1 MTLLKRPFRLGSMS
15 WPPTPGQ
22 WKALSDMI
30 DDIYQR
36 LKESVVAFADLTL
49 SGDVTSVTGGSADGV
64 IATTLATVNGNVGT
78 FGSATKIPT
87 VTVNAKG
94 LVTAAS
100 ETTVVAGLSPAQVL
114 TRVVIG
120 T

>member
-1 MTLLKRPFRLGSMS
+1 MALLKRPFRFGSLS

-22 WKALSDMI
+22 WKVLSDML

-49 SGDVTSVTGGSADGV
+49 SGDVTSVAGGSADGV
-64 IATTLATVNGNVGT
+64 IGTTLATVNGNVGT

-100 ETTVVAGLSPAQVL
+100 ETTVVAGQSSAQIL
-114 TRVVIG
+114 ARIYLRN
-120 T
+120 